1 MRTDGRPLA
10 LIALMAMVLLLP
22 ACNDS
27 EGGEGALGAEYSL
40 QTGESTVPLDS
51 TPLQIC
57 CEEGIVARVL
67 VGEVAVLDRNGD
79 AMSTTFPSQFEEPPV
94 AGTRY
99 LGFSLSDVEPP
110 GALSFRWDGPFVAD
124 LNREENER
132 GDLMPFDPDVDVG
145 EPYGFV
151 GDGVY
156 NVLEVSAARCDFEQ
170 ASFTMVVFEFSYL
183 ANPTQGAGIFVYR
196 TLRREVVIENTCP
209 SPSPPP
215 AGGLIVFSN
224 TPPVGAPDRD
234 AEVWTLDLATGI
246 STQLTDNVQIADMD
260 PAWSPDRSEIAFVS
274 NRVSP
279 AGGDF
284 DLVVMEADGTN
295 PEVVTSLDPLD
306 HSADDPAW
314 SPVPGERRIAFSQ
327 GRTGFGDNDL
337 WILDLN
343 EPEASPTR
351 LRQLTTGANRDFS
364 PTWSPDG
371 ASIAFVRTGAIY
383 VVPASGGAPTLLFA
397 PPDDDD
403 AVLAID
409 WGPAGIVFDTYTFAV
424 SRIRLA
430 RIDDSGGSRAD
441 VTSGGGHLA
450 DATPS
455 WATTSASAV
464 FDRQA
469 EAAHR
474 LFTVDIDNGGPNE
487 AEEIAGQ
494 PDGENR
500 DPDCGYGPVP

>member
-1 MRTDGRPLA
+1 MAGVVTLAACGGGGAPELASFAMRSDA
-10 LIALMAMVLLLP
+10 A
-22 ACNDS
+22 
-27 EGGEGALGAEYSL
+27 GAEM
-40 QTGESTVPLDS
+40 
-51 TPLQIC
+51 TPVRPVNYC
-57 CEEGIVARVL
+57 CE
-67 VGEVAVLDRNGD
+67 GEPGRIATIFVNPRLDQ
-79 AMSTTFPSQFEEPPV
+79 SHPSQFGPSPQPDD
-94 AGTRY
+94 RY
-99 LGFSLSDVEPP
+99 LGVSVIDVTPA
-110 GALSFRWDGPFVAD
+110 GALEFRWNGAFVAD
-124 LNREENER
+124 VHRDENAAR
-132 GDLMPFDPDVDVG
+132 ALLPFDPDEDVG
-145 EPYGFV
+145 EIWTGRA
-151 GDGVY
+151 GE
-156 NVLEVSAARCDFEQ
+156 LEVSANHCDFLRVT
-170 ASFTMVVFEFSYL
+170 FTIRVLEFSIVP
-183 ANPTQGAGIFVYR
+183 APIGGALPYR
-196 TLRREVVIENTCP
+196 THEQRVEIRNNCDPL
-209 SPSPPP
+209 PPP
-215 AGGLIVFSN
+215 PPPTLRDRIVFSN
-224 TPPVGAPDRD
+224 TPPVGAPERD
-234 AEVWTLDLATGI
+234 AEIWSLHQ
-246 STQLTDNVQIADMD
+246 STRELRQLTNNQQIADMD
-260 PAWSPDRSEIAFVS
+260 PVWSPDRSEIAFVS

-306 HSADDPAW
+306 RSADDPAW

-397 PPDDDD
+397 PPDDND

-474 LFTVDIDNGGPNE
+474 LFTVDIDDGGPNE

-500 DPDCGYGPVP
+500 DPDCGYGPLP